1 MAPGKRN
8 KFGSLAPICLNL
20 GLSEVNVLLKKV
32 FWCDIVGNFRG
43 PRGDSAP
50 KELCPLS
57 PTRYAPGYKSKNTIP
72 NCSEKRIPYNS
83 LQQMLIS
90 M

>member
-32 FWCDIVGNFRG
+32 F
-43 PRGDSAP
+43 
-50 KELCPLS
+50 
-57 PTRYAPGYKSKNTIP
+57 
-72 NCSEKRIPYNS
+72 
-83 LQQMLIS
+83 
-90 M
+90 